1 MADYIEDRPH
11 DVKRRKRTKTEEE
24 MLTIDALKEL
34 GANTDEGLGRCLN
47 NEEFYL
53 KLVKMAV
60 EDQTFEQLQDAL
72 EKNDLD
78 DAFERAHALKG
89 VLGNVSLTNI
99 LEPVKEITEDL
110 RSRTEKD
117 YTDQMS
123 TIMTE
128 LKKVR
133 ALI

>member
-1 MADYIEDRPH
+1 
-11 DVKRRKRTKTEEE
+11 

-34 GANTDEGLGRCLN
+34 GANTDEGLKRCLN

-53 KLVKMAV
+53 RLVKMSI
-60 EDQTFEQLQDAL
+60 EDKTFLELKDAL
-72 EKNDLD
+72 ERNDLD

-117 YTDQMS
+117 YTDQMN
-123 TIMTE
+123 TILAE
-128 LKKVR
+128 LEKVK
-133 ALI
+133 ALV

>member
-99 LEPVKEITEDL
+99 LEPIKEITEDL

>member
-1 MADYIEDRPH
+1 
-11 DVKRRKRTKTEEE
+11 

-34 GANTDEGLGRCLN
+34 GANTDEGLKRCLN

-53 KLVKMAV
+53 RLVKMSR
-60 EDQTFEQLQDAL
+60 EDKTFLELKDAL
-72 EKNDLD
+72 ERNDLD

-117 YTDQMS
+117 YTDQMN
-123 TIMTE
+123 TILAE
-128 LKKVR
+128 LEKVK
-133 ALI
+133 ALV